1 MKATQVA
8 FILLAAAA
16 PLAAQEV
23 SPTFGERVDVEVV
36 NIDVVVTDASGQRIT
51 DLLREEPVK
60 PDHRTPHIQLLGFR
74 AMNRVC
80 GVCFDPSDP
89 TSAPA
94 GFYALARNR

>member
-1 MKATQVA
+1 MNWGRRRGRDG
-8 FILLAAAA
+8 LLRRNKKY
-16 PLAAQEV
+16 L
-23 SPTFGERVDVEVV
+23 S
-36 NIDVVVTDASGQRIT
+36 T

-94 GFYALARNR
+94 GFYSIARR